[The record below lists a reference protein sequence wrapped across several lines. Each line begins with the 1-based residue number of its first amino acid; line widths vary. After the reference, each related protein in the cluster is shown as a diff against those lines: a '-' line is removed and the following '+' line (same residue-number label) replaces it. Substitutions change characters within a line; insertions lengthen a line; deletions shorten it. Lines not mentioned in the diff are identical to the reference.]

1 MELRVRYAA
10 AIIALLFT
18 SLLAEEF
25 FWNNSVEASRA
36 YPPSSKESSPGLVA
50 NAGVVLPAQKEFSN
64 TAPINTEF
72 TASADTALSQP
83 LTSTDSSL
91 APKPPQQ
98 QQPKRL
104 LELTENGWVFNR
116 SAKTKNKKA
125 KSTVPAGFE
134 HLTGEQLVLAD
145 VYYGGRYLTQTLVTH
160 TPTHVRIED
169 PAAVV
174 GLLPEVKNPGEI
186 ETALS
191 ALMSNN
197 TDSRCFNQQQRD
209 CGILEPAV
217 ADVIFNPDSFKLEL
231 FVNPNYLAV
240 QPIDELKYLPPSS
253 SDNATFVQQLALGYS
268 GSDDGDDRYNLS
280 GSSVLGYREQS
291 IRSNWNITDTEDF
304 TVDTLYW
311 ERDKNGKVGRAGFL
325 RGANNGLTF
334 SASPQLL
341 GGHFGSSRQTR
352 IDYETQGSNDI
363 QIYMPIRGRVE
374 VYRDAKLI
382 ATEILEIGNH
392 MLDTRNYPS
401 GGYNIDIVIKD
412 GGNVINRERR
422 YFVKDNRLPNKD
434 APEYYV
440 EFGQVVDNREEG
452 STLPTS
458 SGDTW
463 QLRSGYNYRV
473 ADSLGMGMGVA
484 ADNNNALIEPNMIWI
499 ARGLR
504 LTGSLLASTENDYGY
519 AADAQWTY
527 YGFNAS
533 GNMRRLYADEERVD
547 EQINTNDPFSAQPL
561 LGTSYNQYGLNLNY
575 QIPFGSVSY
584 NGSYSDRQGF
594 TSKINSVAL
603 NATLFNYGRTSLSST
618 FSVTKENENY
628 SALLSFTYQF
638 NTDHWSN
645 SARPSIEHR
654 EYDTSDGGRSTD
666 YQERLALQANWYDR
680 DLLPGDLNINNQLE
694 VGTGSDSLLN
704 SVQYQQRLIDI
715 DAQLLNDKPSDGELR
730 TSYSATLRSGFVIG
744 GDYQPSLGGTDSRE
758 AAIVID
764 VEGDDSGDSYFD
776 ILINGQ
782 QRGYAKV
789 GQRSV
794 ITVTPYDTYN
804 VRLVAR
810 GANPLNYRDRVDTV
824 TVYPGN
830 VVKLEW
836 QAESVNIV
844 FGRVVDANGEAVA
857 NAVIKGAASMAVSDS
872 FGLFQAELA
881 SGEQRLILKSATGV
895 CMVTVP
901 GDYETNNGVGFVG
914 DLTCLQQGGAL

>member
-1 MELRVRYAA
+1 MELRLRFVA
-10 AIIALLFT
+10 AIAALLFT
-18 SLLAEEF
+18 SLIAEEL
-25 FWNNSVEASRA
+25 FWNNPAEASRQSA
-36 YPPSSKESSPGLVA
+36 PLPDQHSPAAV
-50 NAGVVLPAQKEFSN
+50 NAGGVVSAQNAFANTVRPTVELTGAADVPAILPS
-64 TAPINTEF
+64 
-72 TASADTALSQP
+72 
-83 LTSTDSSL
+83 LTSAASPL
-91 APKPPQQ
+91 VVEQPEKKQPQ
-98 QQPKRL
+98 RL
-104 LELTENGWVFNR
+104 LEMTDNGWVFNGT
-116 SAKTKNKKA
+116 AKKKNKKA
-125 KSTVPAGFE
+125 KSSIPAGFE
-134 HLTGEQLVLAD
+134 HLAGEQMVLAD

-174 GLLPEVKNPGEI
+174 GLLPAVNNPAEI
-186 ETALS
+186 EAALS

-209 CGILEPAV
+209 CGVLAPAV

-231 FVNPNYLAV
+231 FINPNYLTV
-240 QPIDELKYLPPSS
+240 QPIDQLTYLPASS

-280 GSSVLGYREQS
+280 GNSVLGYREQS

-325 RGANNGLTF
+325 RGTNNGLTF

-412 GGNVINRERR
+412 GGTVINRERR

-434 APEYYV
+434 APEYYL
-440 EFGQVVDNREEG
+440 ELGQVVDNRKED

-473 ADSLGMGMGVA
+473 ADSLGMGMGLA
-484 ADNNNALIEPNMIWI
+484 ADNNNALVEPNMMWI

-504 LTGSLLASTENDYGY
+504 LTGSVLASTESDYGY

-533 GNMRRLYADEERVD
+533 GNMRRLYADEARVD
-547 EQINTNDPFSAQPL
+547 EQVNSRDRFAAQPL

-584 NGSYSDRQGF
+584 NGSYSKRLGF
-594 TSKINSVAL
+594 TSKINSIAL
-603 NATLFNYGRTSLSST
+603 NATLFNHGSNSLSST
-618 FSVTKENENY
+618 FSVTKENDNY

-638 NTDHWSN
+638 NTDHWSS

-654 EYDTSDGGRSTD
+654 EYDVADGSRSTD

-680 DLLPGDLNINNQLE
+680 DLLPGDLTINNQLE

-836 QAESVNIV
+836 QAEMVNIV
-844 FGRVVDANGEAVA
+844 FGRIVDANGNAVA
-857 NAVIKGAASMAVSDS
+857 NAVITGAASMAASDS

-881 SGEQRLILKSATGV
+881 SGEQQLHLNTQQGH
-895 CMVTVP
+895 CTVAVP
-901 GDYETNNGVGFVG
+901 ADYDTNNGVGFLG
-914 DLTCLQQGGAL
+914 DLQCL